1 MEGIK
6 ATGMTKQQQNGV
18 PILIAVI
25 CFFVYWLTASPT
37 PKVEM
42 QEPSKDLIE
51 QVASVKESMQND
63 SHESHEINSVTIQP
77 SGNSGQF
84 DHIPEATKMVPNSS
98 KTPNSLSLSDQHENA
113 KPEILMFT
121 GRNCPPCEKWK
132 RTEMQ
137 QFIDSGWSVGIVE
150 VHRFTITPTF
160 EITKTETVTHQGYL
174 TFKQAEGM
182 LK

>member
-51 QVASVKESMQND
+51 QVASVKESMEVAVDEPKQD
-63 SHESHEINSVTIQP
+63 
-77 SGNSGQF
+77 
-84 DHIPEATKMVPNSS
+84 
-98 KTPNSLSLSDQHENA
+98 A
-113 KPEILMFT
+113 KPEILMFV

-132 RTEMQ
+132 RAEMQ
-137 QFIDSGWSVGIVE
+137 KFIDAGWSVGIVE

-160 EITKTETVTHQGYL
+160 EITGKETVTHQGYL
-174 TFKQAEGM
+174 TFKQAGEM